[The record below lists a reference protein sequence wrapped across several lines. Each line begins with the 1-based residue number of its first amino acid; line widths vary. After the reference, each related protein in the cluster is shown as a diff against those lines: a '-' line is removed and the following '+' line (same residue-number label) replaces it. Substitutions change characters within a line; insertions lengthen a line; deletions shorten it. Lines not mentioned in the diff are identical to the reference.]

1 MNWALKTMEA
11 KRKENDIFKMLKEKK
26 NKTISL
32 EFISSNNIVKKQ
44 R

>member
-1 MNWALKTMEA
+1 MET
-11 KRKENDIFKMLKEKK
+11 KGKENDIFKMLKEKK